1 MEYIVVVGCRHCV
14 TTYIPHT
21 RLDYVLN
28 HRIISGPQQRFL
40 LASQS
45 QNILWFCSRMHTE
58 LLTF

>member
-28 HRIISGPQQRFL
+28 HRFISGPQQRFL

-45 QNILWFCSRMHTE
+45 QKIFYSSSDSSSG
-58 LLTF
+58 FA